1 MKLSKIHLLFF
12 LSSLLV
18 IGACAN
24 EKKQNDKPKIAYL
37 DLLEDETLAQARQ
50 GFWDALAKN
59 GYSEKDGSLEVI
71 YKNANGD
78 QMALVQ
84 ACDYMVSQNVDIIAT
99 NPTLSTITAVKKSGN
114 IPVCMMVSPR
124 PDLAGLASKDGTW
137 PSQLF
142 GVYETLDY
150 IDSSLALAMT
160 LQPEIKKIGLIYNQ
174 SEPQSVD
181 AFNEVK
187 NYCAKRGI
195 GLEALPVNAS
205 SETQQVSSVLLS
217 KSIDAF
223 FALPDNVIFA
233 SFETV
238 KKLCDEKK
246 IPIYT
251 SEAGLVK
258 RGAKA
263 SFGADFYQWGY
274 QAGLQA
280 ADYLKDKSKLPAPQ
294 PVKYRIKTIGK

>member
-294 PVKYRIKTIGK
+294 PVKNRIKTIGK